1 MPTKGPSEQQE
12 EERNIEL
19 ENTVGNLMVAEYQVD
34 RLRNRLIDNIRG
46 GILKTGSGTNKK
58 GSTHVFKHNN
68 KWYKVSVKI
77 EELMVDIGQDIKE
90 QEDDDVFRTT
100 IMRQYQL
107 LWS

>member
-34 RLRNRLIDNIRG
+34 RLRTRLSDNIRTSN
-46 GILKTGSGTNKK
+46 ILKTGSGTNGK

-68 KWYKVSVKI
+68 KWYKVSVKV
-77 EELMVDIGQDIKE
+77 EELMVDIRQDMKGQD
-90 QEDDDVFRTT
+90 DGV
-100 IMRQYQL
+100 

>member
-12 EERNIEL
+12 EERDIEL

-34 RLRNRLIDNIRG
+34 RLRTRLGDSIRG

-58 GSTHVFKHNN
+58 GSTNVFKHNN

-77 EELMVDIGQDIKE
+77 EELMIDIGQDIKE
-90 QEDDDVFRTT
+90 QDDRVSEL
-100 IMRQYQL
+100 Q
-107 LWS
+107 

>member
-1 MPTKGPSEQQE
+1 MPTKGPSERQ

-34 RLRNRLIDNIRG
+34 RLRTRLSDNIHG
-46 GILKTGSGTNKK
+46 STGLKTGSGTNKK

-77 EELMVDIGQDIKE
+77 EELMVDIRQDIKE
-90 QEDDDVFRTT
+90 QEDDGVCEVE
-100 IMRQYQL
+100 
-107 LWS
+107 

>member
-34 RLRNRLIDNIRG
+34 RLRNRLSNNIRE

-77 EELMVDIGQDIKE
+77 EELMIDIGQDIKE
-90 QEDDDVFRTT
+90 QEDDRVSEL
-100 IMRQYQL
+100 Q
-107 LWS
+107 

>member
-34 RLRNRLIDNIRG
+34 RLRNRLSDYIRESTAF
-46 GILKTGSGTNKK
+46 KTGSRASKK

-77 EELMVDIGQDIKE
+77 EELMVDISQDMKE
-90 QEDDDVFRTT
+90 QDDGVSE
-100 IMRQYQL
+100 L
-107 LWS
+107 HL

>member
-12 EERNIEL
+12 GERNIEL

-34 RLRNRLIDNIRG
+34 RLRTRLSDNFRTSTF
-46 GILKTGSGTNKK
+46 LKTGSGTNKK

-77 EELMVDIGQDIKE
+77 EELEDIREDMKE
-90 QEDDDVFRTT
+90 QDDGVSE
-100 IMRQYQL
+100 L
-107 LWS
+107 HL

>member
-34 RLRNRLIDNIRG
+34 RLRNRLSDNIRESTG
-46 GILKTGSGTNKK
+46 FKTGSGTNKK

-68 KWYKVSVKI
+68 KWYKVSVNI
-77 EELMVDIGQDIKE
+77 EELMVDISQDLKE
-90 QEDDDVFRTT
+90 QEDDGVYELR
-100 IMRQYQL
+100 
-107 LWS
+107 

>member
-19 ENTVGNLMVAEYQVD
+19 ENTIGNLMVAEYQVD
-34 RLRNRLIDNIRG
+34 RLRNRLSDNIRESTG
-46 GILKTGSGTNKK
+46 FKTGSRTSKK

-77 EELMVDIGQDIKE
+77 EEVMVDISQDMKE
-90 QEDDDVFRTT
+90 QDDGVSE
-100 IMRQYQL
+100 L
-107 LWS
+107 HL

>member
-34 RLRNRLIDNIRG
+34 RLRNRLSNNIRE

-77 EELMVDIGQDIKE
+77 EELMIDIGEDIKE
-90 QEDDDVFRTT
+90 QDDRVSEL
-100 IMRQYQL
+100 Q
-107 LWS
+107 

>member
-12 EERNIEL
+12 EERYIEL

-34 RLRNRLIDNIRG
+34 RLRNRLSNNIRE

-77 EELMVDIGQDIKE
+77 EELMIDIGQDIKE
-90 QEDDDVFRTT
+90 QEDDDVSEL
-100 IMRQYQL
+100 Q
-107 LWS
+107 

>member
-12 EERNIEL
+12 EERYIEL

-34 RLRNRLIDNIRG
+34 RLRNRLSNNIRE

-90 QEDDDVFRTT
+90 QEDDRVSEL
-100 IMRQYQL
+100 Q
-107 LWS
+107 

>member
-19 ENTVGNLMVAEYQVD
+19 ENTVGKLMVAEYQVD
-34 RLRNRLIDNIRG
+34 RLRNRLSDNIRG

-77 EELMVDIGQDIKE
+77 EELMIDIGQDIKE
-90 QEDDDVFRTT
+90 QDDRVSEL
-100 IMRQYQL
+100 Q
-107 LWS
+107 

>member
-34 RLRNRLIDNIRG
+34 RLRTRLSDSIRG
-46 GILKTGSGTNKK
+46 GILKTGPGTNKK

-77 EELMVDIGQDIKE
+77 EELMVDISQDLKE
-90 QEDDDVFRTT
+90 QEDDGVYELR
-100 IMRQYQL
+100 
-107 LWS
+107 

>member
-12 EERNIEL
+12 EERDIEL

-34 RLRNRLIDNIRG
+34 RLRTRLSDSIRG

-77 EELMVDIGQDIKE
+77 EELMVDISQDLKE
-90 QEDDDVFRTT
+90 QEDDGVYELR
-100 IMRQYQL
+100 
-107 LWS
+107 